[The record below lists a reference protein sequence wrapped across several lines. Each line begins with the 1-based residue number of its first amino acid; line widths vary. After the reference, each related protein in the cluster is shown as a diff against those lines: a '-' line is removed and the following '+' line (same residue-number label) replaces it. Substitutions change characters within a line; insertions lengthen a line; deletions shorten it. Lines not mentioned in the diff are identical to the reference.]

1 METIHTSPTVIV
13 DFAHTPDAM
22 AALLSTFR
30 RHDDNRR
37 LLIVLGCGGE
47 RDRDKRPEMGCL
59 GARMADLLY
68 VTDDNPRHEDPAAI
82 RADILRQ
89 APDAIEIADRRQA
102 ILAALA
108 VARPARH
115 DTHPRQRARK
125 LPRNRRSPA
134 AILRRR
140 HRPRMVRRRDKGS
153 PVRMSLSEIAAAC
166 QGNLLAPLAAE
177 IVVEGADIDSRRL
190 RPGQLFVALAGEH
203 TDGHQHLPSAQAAG
217 AVAAMVEHPVVSE
230 LPQIWVEDGRHALLD
245 MARAARSRLAGKV
258 AAITGSNGKTTVKEM
273 LHRIAEHA
281 YGKSAIHQTPG
292 NFNNALGVP
301 LTLLAATGEERLLI
315 AEAGM
320 NAAGELTQLA
330 ALLRPHL
337 VLLNNAQRA
346 HMAGFADLEAIA
358 RAKGELL
365 TGLEAGGT
373 AILNADDPFCPL
385 WRKLAGAHP
394 VITFGFADTAD
405 VRAVRTD
412 AGLTLNGKPIHLQVL
427 GKHNESNAA
436 AAAAAALALE
446 LPMESIQKG
455 LEKFTAVAGRLQP
468 HRLTDGSWLIDDS
481 YNANPDSVLAGLSA
495 PTGLRPS
502 TLGGRRTHPRGNAG
516 TGDDTAALHELIIRH
531 CEEAGLPVLAVGET
545 LRQAMPAGGGHFA
558 DKADLI
564 EHAKALLK
572 KGPHCFLIKG
582 SRGAKM
588 EEVVGAL
595 LATAGEAA

>member
-1 METIHTSPTVIV
+1 
-13 DFAHTPDAM
+13 
-22 AALLSTFR
+22 
-30 RHDDNRR
+30 
-37 LLIVLGCGGE
+37 
-47 RDRDKRPEMGCL
+47 
-59 GARMADLLY
+59 
-68 VTDDNPRHEDPAAI
+68 
-82 RADILRQ
+82 
-89 APDAIEIADRRQA
+89 
-102 ILAALA
+102 
-108 VARPARH
+108 
-115 DTHPRQRARK
+115 
-125 LPRNRRSPA
+125 
-134 AILRRR
+134 
-140 HRPRMVRRRDKGS
+140 
-153 PVRMSLSEIAAAC
+153 MSLSEIAAAC

-177 IVVEGADIDSRRL
+177 IIVEGADIDSRRL

-273 LHRIAEHA
+273 LHQIAEHA
-281 YGKSAIHQTPG
+281 YGKSVVHQTPG

-365 TGLEAGGT
+365 SGLEAGGI

-385 WRKLAGAHP
+385 WRKLAGDRP
-394 VITFGFADTAD
+394 IITFGFAATAD
-405 VRAVRTD
+405 VRAIRTD
-412 AGLTLNGKPIHLQVL
+412 SGLTLNGKPIHLQVL
-427 GKHNESNAA
+427 GKHNETNAA

-495 PTGLRPS
+495 LQSFARQHSAAPVLIQGEMLE
-502 TLGGRRTHPRGNAG
+502 LGN
-516 TGDDTAALHELIIRH
+516 DTASLHELIIRH
-531 CEEAGLPVLAVGET
+531 CEKAGLPVLAVGET
-545 LRQAMPAGGGHFA
+545 LRRAMPAGGGHFA

-595 LATAGEAA
+595 LAAAGEAA